1 MIIDYSKT
9 KKTKHKYPQ
18 EQTDETQLLR
28 VITTNLIQ
36 ANGSTR
42 KKNSHTRKRK
52 YQVYMV
58 RPKLPKSRET
68 KDSQTKSKILLPC
81 EIGQMRKT

>member
-28 VITTNLIQ
+28 VITTHTQEKIPSLR
-36 ANGSTR
+36 GSDQITYISGD
-42 KKNSHTRKRK
+42 KGFTNQK
-52 YQVYMV
+52 
-58 RPKLPKSRET
+58 
-68 KDSQTKSKILLPC
+68 
-81 EIGQMRKT
+81 